1 MRSRGKRAVIALVAG
16 SAAVVGCNSILDNKP
31 ADELVSEEAGTEPA
45 PPSTGGDAGV
55 TPTPHVE
62 EDAEAGPA
70 DADASIPTPGC
81 DAGERLCNG
90 LCVRSDDPLYGCGGP
105 TCTACAEAH
114 ATAACRSGKCVVGA
128 CDPGYADCNAN
139 PADGC
144 EGDLSL
150 ATSCGACNA
159 VCPATTPLCVPVGA
173 TFQCSNGCTPAA
185 PLLCGKDCV
194 DPLTSENHCGGCN
207 VKCPAVANATIA
219 CVAGACT
226 FTCKPQFHAC
236 AGACAQDTDPA
247 ACGAAC
253 TICPVPPHA
262 RATCAGGACAFQCAP
277 DYADCNA
284 NPADGCEA
292 DLKTDPANCGACATS
307 CNGQP
312 CQGGVCK
319 PPPPDGGG

>member
-1 MRSRGKRAVIALVAG
+1 MRSRRRSGLVALVAG
-16 SAAVVGCNSILDNKP
+16 AAAVAGCNAILDNKP
-31 ADELVSEEAGTEPA
+31 ADELVTEEAGTEP
-45 PPSTGGDAGV
+45 PPA
-55 TPTPHVE
+55 TPTDDSGITPAPRVE
-62 EDAEAGPA
+62 EDAEAGF

-90 LCVRSDDPLYGCGGP
+90 LCVRSDDPLYGCGAAS
-105 TCTACAEAH
+105 CTACAEQH
-114 ATAACRSGKCVVGA
+114 ASAACRAGACVVA
-128 CDPGYADCNAN
+128 SCDPGYADCNNEA
-139 PADGC
+139 ADGC

-159 VCPATTPLCVPVGA
+159 VCPATAPLCVPVGA

-253 TICPVPPHA
+253 TVCPVPPHA
-262 RATCAGGACAFQCAP
+262 RATCAAGACAFQCAP

-292 DLKTDPANCGACATS
+292 SLKNDPANCGACGTS
-307 CNGQP
+307 CAGQP

-319 PPPPDGGG
+319 PPPPDGG